1 MITNSFINYTLLEWN
16 EKQQLFH
23 INRVMNNVIDA
34 QPDTNGY
41 KTVHICATDEEAFLL
56 TEYIYKHIKKETT
69 RSEGLR
75 LSTAQVKRHI
85 KAVVKLTEEFARLDL
100 HKISAN

>member
-23 INRVMNNVIDA
+23 INRVMNNVIDT

-85 KAVVKLTEEFARLDL
+85 KAVVKLITDLKQLELETL
-100 HKISAN
+100 HKN